1 MGRMSRSVLQTFCRR
16 SSAGLVVR
24 VVAALLVISSVYGGV
39 GRRVSNMINGIGNPV
54 WIADVY
60 F

>member
-1 MGRMSRSVLQTFCRR
+1 MGRMNLLGRLTFCQC
-16 SSAGLVVR
+16 SSAELVVR
-24 VVAALLVISSVYGGV
+24 VVTALLVISSVYGGV
-39 GRRVSNMINGIGNPV
+39 GRRVSNMINGIGNPN